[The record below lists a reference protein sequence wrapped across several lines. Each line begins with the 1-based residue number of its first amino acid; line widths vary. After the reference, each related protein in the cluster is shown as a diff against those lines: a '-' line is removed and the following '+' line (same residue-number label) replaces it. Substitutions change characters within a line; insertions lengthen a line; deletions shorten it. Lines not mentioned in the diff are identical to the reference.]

1 MLKIVR
7 PLPRQG
13 ERRIPSIS
21 FDDTTDVGL
30 TFFRLLLIP
39 VRQRNAA
46 LRVKIVKTDYRV
58 AVLKRMSTAAR
69 LFASFFL
76 FLFVPSEPTAEERR
90 CQPESVRVRSPDR
103 VLIIPLLRK
112 DPGSAENER
121 WAEGPAAQT
130 EAFYRARFSANVT
143 RLRDIRLWADY
154 YRETA
159 MMRKFAPFDRV
170 IFIGHGGYD
179 GPILNGRIVQ
189 SALTVEGEH
198 AQATRIVEAQPGLEE
213 TVTISYSI
221 GQNRDFSRF
230 MESHWKQLSRKE
242 PADIRKILLNG
253 ERRLQPLD
261 LACMERQCP
270 AEAFASLPDDS
281 DREIKRAACESV
293 CRNPLFVWRSSD
305 EIAPERFRTFVRS
318 LGSLTARDGLIV
330 LGMCNPGSDVPERE
344 SPWDVGGALVH
355 SNLASGPH
363 QTYVHLLAAASAR
376 TVAGPIGKTSA
387 EDVVSRITGFE
398 ERRPQRNLRIVAPAT
413 RCSP

>member
-1 MLKIVR
+1 MPTV
-7 PLPRQG
+7 
-13 ERRIPSIS
+13 
-21 FDDTTDVGL
+21 
-30 TFFRLLLIP
+30 
-39 VRQRNAA
+39 
-46 LRVKIVKTDYRV
+46 
-58 AVLKRMSTAAR
+58 AR

-76 FLFVPSEPTAEERR
+76 FLLVPSEPTAEERR

-103 VLIIPLLRK
+103 VLIIPLFRK

-121 WAEGPAAQT
+121 WAEGPAAQI
-130 EAFYRARFSANVT
+130 EAFYRTRFSANVT
-143 RLRDIRLWADY
+143 RLRNIRLWEDY

-159 MMRKFAPFDRV
+159 TMRKFAPFDRV

-179 GPILNGRIVQ
+179 GPILNGHVVQ
-189 SALTVEGEH
+189 DALTREGEH
-198 AQATRIVEAQPGLEE
+198 AQATRIIEAQPGLEE
-213 TVTISYSI
+213 TVTISYNI

-242 PADIRKILLNG
+242 PEEIRKILLDR
-253 ERRLQPLD
+253 ERKLQPLD

-270 AEAFASLPDDS
+270 AAELASLPDNS
-281 DREIKRAACESV
+281 NREIRRAACESV
-293 CRNPLFVWRSSD
+293 CRNPLFVWRSS
-305 EIAPERFRTFVRS
+305 EQLAPERFRTFARS
-318 LGSLTARDGLIV
+318 LSSLAAPDGLVV

-363 QTYVHLLAAASAR
+363 QTYVHLLAAAAAR
-376 TVAGPIGKTSA
+376 TIAGPIGKTSA

-413 RCSP
+413 RCDP